1 MIGKSH
7 RSNCVTP
14 ACGPAPVS
22 REARNCHFEVSAFP
36 RTNFILDRSIRK
48 TILLLEIPLGL
59 WNKSMPIGCCTICPS
74 FQSPLNNLIQRFN
87 DKKAAGRK
95 VPLPI
100 PPMASSLP
108 HPLLGRKDEI
118 GGILGCTPEAVET
131 RLHRPPGNRSQRS
144 WPASFEPIGL
154 LADSLVLIS
163 V

>member
-22 REARNCHFEVSAFP
+22 RESRNCHFEVSAFP

-48 TILLLEIPLGL
+48 TIFLLEIPLGL
-59 WNKSMPIGCCTICPS
+59 GNKSMPIGCCTICPS
-74 FQSPLNNLIQRFN
+74 FRSPLNNLIQRLN
-87 DKKAAGRK
+87 DKK
-95 VPLPI
+95 PLAEKFHCPS
-100 PPMASSLP
+100 PMACSLP

-118 GGILGCTPEAVET
+118 GGILGCTPKAVET
-131 RLHRPPGNRSQRS
+131 RLHRPPGNRSKRS

-154 LADSLVLIS
+154 LTDSLVLIS